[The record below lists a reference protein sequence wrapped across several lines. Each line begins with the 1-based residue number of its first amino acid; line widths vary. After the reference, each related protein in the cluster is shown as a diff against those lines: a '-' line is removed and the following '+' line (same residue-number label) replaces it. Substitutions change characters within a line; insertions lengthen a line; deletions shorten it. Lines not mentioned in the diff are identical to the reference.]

1 MGNPGTLS
9 VVAEPFN
16 RRYAPLGWVV
26 WRMAQR
32 RLRKKLR
39 GEGELPRRRRLL
51 RGVLA
56 VAALAALA
64 RVAAKRVHAD
74 GAGDGHHDH
83 A

>member
-1 MGNPGTLS
+1 M
-9 VVAEPFN
+9 AQPFN
-16 RRYAPLGWVV
+16 RRYALLGWVV

-39 GEGELPRRRRLL
+39 GDGEVPRRRRLL

-56 VAALAALA
+56 VAALAAVA
-64 RVAAKRVHAD
+64 RVAAKQR
-74 GAGDGHHDH
+74 GGDEESLTGHYR